1 MTRTVIFSDSTAG
14 YPKLKKAKE
23 QAHQNL
29 PPITNQQRKRLA
41 TLDGYAAY
49 RMCDYLL
56 ANQGARTDEISP
68 AIAIRNPPDTAMKM
82 RAQINSFGLDID
94 CQLMKTKNRYG
105 KDIRIGVWFLTVID
119 FAKWFGTKAANDE
132 SA

>member
-1 MTRTVIFSDSTAG
+1 MSRIVNFIDTPAG
-14 YPKLKKAKE
+14 FPKLQQAKE

-29 PPITNQQRKRLA
+29 PPITNEQRKRLSR
-41 TLDGYAAY
+41 LSGYAAY
-49 RMCDYLL
+49 RMVDYLL
-56 ANQGARTDEISP
+56 SNQGARTDAISP

-82 RAQINSFGLDID
+82 RAQLNSFGLDID
-94 CQLMKTKNRYG
+94 CSLMKTKNRYG

-119 FAKWFGTKAANDE
+119 FAKWFGKKAANDE

>member
-1 MTRTVIFSDSTAG
+1 MSRIVKFIDSPDG
-14 YPKLKKAKE
+14 FPKLQQAKA

-29 PPITNQQRKRLA
+29 PPITNAQRKRLA

-68 AIAIRNPPDTAMKM
+68 AIAIRNPPDVAMTM
-82 RAQINSFGLDID
+82 RAQLNSFGLNID
-94 CQLMKTKNRYG
+94 CELMKTKNRYG
-105 KDIRIGVWFLTVID
+105 KNIRIGVWFLTVID
-119 FAKWFGTKAANDE
+119 FAKWFGTKAANDG
-132 SA
+132 SV